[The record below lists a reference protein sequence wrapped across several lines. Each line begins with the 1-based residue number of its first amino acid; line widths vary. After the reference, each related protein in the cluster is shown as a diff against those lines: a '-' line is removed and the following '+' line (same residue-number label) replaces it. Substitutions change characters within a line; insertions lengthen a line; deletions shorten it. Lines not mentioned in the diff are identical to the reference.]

1 MPPPQA
7 EESPQDRAR
16 DMTRRQAYGV
26 QLLGGML
33 SRIPPPAPE
42 EMDKWSETAWR
53 WADSLLR
60 TESS

>member
-1 MPPPQA
+1 MPPPQ
-7 EESPQDRAR
+7 PQQSDRAR
-16 DMTRRQAYGV
+16 DMSRRQAYGV

-33 SRIPPPAPE
+33 SRIPPPSPE